1 MSTKLEQTNE
11 RVGMYANKVDNLKGT
26 VTDMGLVLDNTNG
39 TLSAYVTKTDNN
51 SKTITDLGL
60 RIDGINDSLY
70 LYATSSE
77 LSGLRNDLSASI
89 ELNARSITQKVSTT
103 DYNGDTVVSM
113 INQTASTVTI
123 KGNKIDLNGVLIDHN
138 GKIYASL
145 IDADSITANIVKVGG
160 FFWNG
165 AALVGNSGA
174 LLYVV
179 GGNGNAVIGDSGG
192 YVASFGYN
200 VNIDGRL
207 DVDSIRASDFGSISC
222 SYLSSFGGVETGGS
236 FSCRGMTGVSFDGD
250 DLDKIRIKVVGG
262 IIVKMW
268 YE

>member
-1 MSTKLEQTNE
+1 
-11 RVGMYANKVDNLKGT
+11 MYANKVDNLKGT

-89 ELNARSITQKVSTT
+89 EVNARSITQKVSTT

-145 IDADSITANIVKVGG
+145 IDADSITSNIVKIGKFRVGRERLG
-160 FFWNG
+160 RDPRDHVDHQRGSDNRFLERIRRPIRGKGLYRRGVILQLHNG
-165 AALVGNSGA
+165 LRVREYPLRHAKQRRERVVIRR
-174 LLYVV
+174 LLLP
-179 GGNGNAVIGDSGG
+179 GTPRSLFRNG
-192 YVASFGYN
+192 
-200 VNIDGRL
+200 
-207 DVDSIRASDFGSISC
+207 
-222 SYLSSFGGVETGGS
+222 
-236 FSCRGMTGVSFDGD
+236 RGP
-250 DLDKIRIKVVGG
+250 
-262 IIVKMW
+262 
-268 YE
+268 